1 MILTEENYYGREA
14 TQKYMSVSQ
23 FKAFQ
28 TCEAAAYAEI
38 LGLYSRPTSTA
49 MLVGSYVDSKL
60 EGSESFERFVS
71 EHPEIFKK
79 DGSLKSDFAQA
90 EKIYQRI
97 QSDRL
102 LSLLLSGRKQVV
114 LQGEIAGVPFK
125 GKIDSLLDV
134 ETCQVIMEEFP
145 QTIEVLGGPFCIG
158 AIVDGKVMRSFEPI
172 WSEKEGR
179 KVTWVQ
185 SWGYILQGA
194 AYQALEGTYKPFILA
209 GASKEPETDLTALYV
224 PQSELEVGLRI
235 LEENAPLYQEIKSGY
250 REPSRCE
257 NCAYCRRTKKLTS
270 INHYKEGYYVFE

>member
-1 MILTEENYYGREA
+1 MILTEENYYGLEA
-14 TQKYMSVSQ
+14 AQKYMSVSQ

-28 TCEAAAYAEI
+28 TCEAAAYAEV
-38 LGLYSRPTSTA
+38 LGLYTRPTTPA
-49 MLVGSYVDSKL
+49 MLVGSYVDAKL
-60 EGSESFERFVS
+60 EGSEPFERFVS
-71 EHPEIFKK
+71 EHSEIFKK
-79 DGSLKSDFAQA
+79 DGTLKSNFAMG

-97 QSDRL
+97 LADRL
-102 LSLLLSGRKQVV
+102 LSLLLSGRKQVI

-158 AIVDGKVMRSFEPI
+158 AIVDGKVMRNFEPI
-172 WSEKEGR
+172 WSEKERR
-179 KVTWVQ
+179 KVSWVQ
-185 SWGYILQGA
+185 SWSYQIQAA
-194 AYQALEGTYKPFILA
+194 AYQFLEGTYKPFILA

-224 PQSELEVGLRI
+224 SQSELDAGLRI
-235 LEENAPLYQEIKSGY
+235 LEENAPIYQEIKLGN

-270 INHYKEGYYVFE
+270 IKHPEEGYYVVE